1 MAIIPGSGAS
11 IVPIFNDNLSVD
23 SVIVKNGGS
32 GYDEN
37 NPPFMRIIN
46 CGIPSRPAILEPVI
60 HNGKIVSVK
69 VLDGGAGYN
78 PLRVAL
84 NPQVPTGE
92 EQPDP
97 ATAEVILKEDGS
109 IDYIKMVKY
118 GDKQYYDVEAEI
130 LGAVGGGAVIKAV
143 AQTVT
148 GLAVLNDGSNY
159 ETPPALSIS
168 GGGGR
173 GAKGVANIDTRGI
186 VSSNVLI
193 SNPGQFYL
201 QAPYILLTGGGGLG
215 AKAKAIIN
223 QGSIS
228 SIQITNPGADYT
240 SPPNVVFARNV
251 KVKRVNRNRQIYNLE
266 KYNLSGLVADIGRDD
281 TDIYLST
288 TAPYPGSG
296 TILLNKEIIRYTG
309 KTAKKLSGCT
319 RGVNFRYDQR
329 IILDNLQNNP
339 VTGITA
345 YNFNIGDRVI
355 RTIEVASSKIAKVYD
370 WNPVTRELFVIFE
383 VDELAFIDAGSPGE
397 RTNVVFDAGVA
408 DSSDSFDNPHTIIDE
423 ENAII
428 YKLTQPPSFILD
440 KAFEDIIE
448 FDGDGNGLPDLNNTG
463 TAFENQINL
472 DGGNA
477 STLYGIEETQG
488 GQNTTLFQVGD
499 RIKDSSLPFKIANIS
514 DASALS
520 EGVEHYAII
529 RIEMDTSNPNFFNGI
544 NFVVGETVT
553 GANSQVEATVKSW
566 DSVNKILI
574 LENPV
579 PYDTGTLEDGVI
591 YEFSSTST
599 VIDLRIIT
607 IGNNYASAPSVTIAD
622 TGIFQATATCSLT
635 GDQVTSISVT
645 GGGYG
650 YTSKPTVTFGS
661 GGGGSGAIAEAVLG
675 GERII
680 GDNGAIWTI
689 KSVNYDTLIRNDE
702 F

>member
-1 MAIIPGSGAS
+1 MALVPGSGAV
-11 IVPIFNDNLSVD
+11 IVPVFKDDLSVD

-32 GYDEN
+32 GYNAN
-37 NPPFMRIIN
+37 NPPILIVSN
-46 CGIPSRPAILEPVI
+46 CGIPIRDAVLEPVI
-60 HNGKIVSVK
+60 HNTKIVAVK
-69 VLDGGAGYN
+69 VLDGGQGYD

-84 NPQVPTGE
+84 YPQVPTGAE
-92 EQPDP
+92 APDP
-97 ATAEVILKEDGS
+97 ASAEVILKNDGS

-118 GDKQYYDVEAEI
+118 GDKQFYNVEAEV
-130 LGAVGGGAVIKAV
+130 LGGGGVGATIRAVP
-143 AQTVT
+143 QTVT
-148 GLAVLNDGSNY
+148 GLSILNEGSNY
-159 ETPPALSIS
+159 ETPPAVSIS

-173 GAKGVANIDTRGI
+173 GAKGVANIDTRGV
-186 VSSNVLI
+186 VSSNVTI
-193 SNPGQFYL
+193 SNAGQFYL
-201 QAPYILLTGGGGLG
+201 QAPYIILSGGGGLG
-215 AKAKAIIN
+215 AKAIATIN

-228 SIQITNPGADYT
+228 NIQITNPGSDYT
-240 SPPNVVFARNV
+240 SPPRVIFARNV
-251 KVKRVNRNRQIYNLE
+251 KLKRLTRNRQIYNLE
-266 KYNLSGLVADIGRDD
+266 KYDLTGLVTDIGRDD

-309 KTAKKLSGCT
+309 KTSQKLTGCT

-329 IILDNLQNNP
+329 IILDALQNDP
-339 VTGITA
+339 ITGITA

-383 VDELAFIDAGSPGE
+383 VDELAFIDAGAPGE

-408 DSSDSFDNPHTIIDE
+408 DSSDSFDNPHTIIDQ
-423 ENAII
+423 ENGII
-428 YKLTQPPSFILD
+428 FKLTQPLSIILN
-440 KAFEDIIE
+440 KAFEDIDE

-477 STLYGIEETQG
+477 SSLYGIEETQG

-499 RIKDSSLPFKIANIS
+499 RIKDSSTPFKIANIS

-529 RIEMDTSNPNFFNGI
+529 RIEMDTSNPNFFNSV

-553 GANSQVEATVKSW
+553 GADSQVEATVKSW
-566 DSVNKILI
+566 DSANKILI

-579 PYDTGTLEDGVI
+579 PYDTGTLQDGVI
-591 YEFSSTST
+591 YEFSSNST
-599 VIDLRIIT
+599 VIDLRIIS

-622 TGIFQATATCSLT
+622 TGIFQATASCSLT

-645 GGGYG
+645 DGGYG

-661 GGGGSGAIAEAVLG
+661 GGGGSGAVAEAILG

-689 KSVNYDTLIRNDE
+689 KSVNYDTLARNDV

>member
-1 MAIIPGSGAS
+1 MALVPGSGAV
-11 IVPIFNDNLSVD
+11 IVPVFKDDLSVD

-32 GYDEN
+32 GYNAN
-37 NPPFMRIIN
+37 NPPILIVSN
-46 CGIPSRPAILEPVI
+46 CGIPIRDAVLEPVI
-60 HNGKIVSVK
+60 HNTKIVAVK
-69 VLDGGAGYN
+69 VLDGGQGYD

-84 NPQVPTGE
+84 YPQVPTGAE
-92 EQPDP
+92 APDP
-97 ATAEVILKEDGS
+97 ASAEVILKDDGS

-118 GDKQYYDVEAEI
+118 GDKQFYNVEAEV
-130 LGAVGGGAVIKAV
+130 LGGGGVGATIRAVP
-143 AQTVT
+143 QTVT
-148 GLAVLNDGSNY
+148 GLSILNEGSNY
-159 ETPPALSIS
+159 ETPPAVSIS

-173 GAKGVANIDTRGI
+173 GAKGVANIDTRGV
-186 VSSNVLI
+186 VSSNVTI
-193 SNPGQFYL
+193 SNAGQFYL
-201 QAPYILLTGGGGLG
+201 QAPYIILSGGGGLG
-215 AKAKAIIN
+215 AKATATIN

-228 SIQITNPGADYT
+228 NIQITNPGSDYT
-240 SPPNVVFARNV
+240 SPPRVIFARNV
-251 KVKRVNRNRQIYNLE
+251 KLKRLTRNRQIYNLE
-266 KYNLSGLVADIGRDD
+266 KYDLTGLVTDIGRDD

-309 KTAKKLSGCT
+309 KTSQKLTGCT

-329 IILDNLQNNP
+329 IILDALQNDP
-339 VTGITA
+339 ITGITA

-383 VDELAFIDAGSPGE
+383 VDELAFIDAGAPGE

-408 DSSDSFDNPHTIIDE
+408 DSSDSFDNPHTIIDQ
-423 ENAII
+423 ENGII
-428 YKLTQPPSFILD
+428 FKLTQPLSIILN
-440 KAFEDIIE
+440 KAFEDIDE

-477 STLYGIEETQG
+477 SSLYGIEETQG

-499 RIKDSSLPFKIANIS
+499 RIKDSSTPFKIANIS

-529 RIEMDTSNPNFFNGI
+529 RIEMDTSNPNFFNSV

-553 GANSQVEATVKSW
+553 GADSQVEATVKSW
-566 DSVNKILI
+566 DSANKILI

-579 PYDTGTLEDGVI
+579 PYDTGTLQDGVI
-591 YEFSSTST
+591 YEFSSNST
-599 VIDLRIIT
+599 VIDLRIIS

-622 TGIFQATATCSLT
+622 TGIFQATASCSLT

-645 GGGYG
+645 DGGYG

-661 GGGGSGAIAEAVLG
+661 GGGGSGAVAEAILG

-689 KSVNYDTLIRNDE
+689 KSVNYDTLARNDV

>member
-1 MAIIPGSGAS
+1 MALVPGSGAV
-11 IVPIFNDNLSVD
+11 IVPVFKDDLSVD

-32 GYDEN
+32 GYNAN
-37 NPPFMRIIN
+37 NPPILIVSN
-46 CGIPSRPAILEPVI
+46 CGIPIRDAVLEPVI
-60 HNGKIVSVK
+60 HNTKIVAVK
-69 VLDGGAGYN
+69 VLDGGQGYD

-84 NPQVPTGE
+84 YPQVPTGAE
-92 EQPDP
+92 APDP
-97 ATAEVILKEDGS
+97 ASAEVILKDDGS

-118 GDKQYYDVEAEI
+118 GDKQFYNVEAEV
-130 LGAVGGGAVIKAV
+130 LGGGGVGATIRAVP
-143 AQTVT
+143 QTVT
-148 GLAVLNDGSNY
+148 GLSILNDGSNY
-159 ETPPALSIS
+159 ETPPAVSIS

-173 GAKGVANIDTRGI
+173 GAKGVANIDTRGV
-186 VSSNVLI
+186 VSSNVTI
-193 SNPGQFYL
+193 SNAGQFYL
-201 QAPYILLTGGGGLG
+201 QAPYIILSGGGGLG
-215 AKAKAIIN
+215 AKATATIN

-228 SIQITNPGADYT
+228 NIQITNPGADYT
-240 SPPNVVFARNV
+240 SPPRVIFARNV
-251 KVKRVNRNRQIYNLE
+251 KLKRLTRNRQIYNLE
-266 KYNLSGLVADIGRDD
+266 KYDLTGLVTDIGRDD

-309 KTAKKLSGCT
+309 KTSQKLTGCT

-329 IILDNLQNNP
+329 IILDALQNDP
-339 VTGITA
+339 ITGITA

-383 VDELAFIDAGSPGE
+383 VDELAFIDAGAPGE

-408 DSSDSFDNPHTIIDE
+408 DSSDSFDNPHTIIDQ
-423 ENAII
+423 ENGII
-428 YKLTQPPSFILD
+428 FKLTQPLSIILN
-440 KAFEDIIE
+440 KAFEDIDE

-477 STLYGIEETQG
+477 SSLYGIEETQG

-591 YEFSSTST
+591 YEFSSNST
-599 VIDLRIIT
+599 VIDLRIIS

-622 TGIFQATATCSLT
+622 TGIFRATGTCSLT

-645 GGGYG
+645 DGGYG

-661 GGGGSGAIAEAVLG
+661 GGGGSGAVAEAILG

-689 KSVNYDTLIRNDE
+689 KSVNYDTLARNDV